1 MTVQVLLA
9 APNQVTHLRLA
20 LVLAAAASGGAAA
33 LLLFAVSFALDALD
47 GWLAR
52 QLGQESAYGAWC
64 DVAVDIFA
72 RSVWGESSRCSRVGA
87 GSVSSTGGGC
97 SVDFPAV
104 LRGVGGSTGP
114 PTHLQLLWP
123 THRAPIASIDRRPPL
138 LQGCPVDLGRRQP
151 LGGGAPS
158 AGSLDLWRHP
168 QAGRR
173 RMEAGLLH

>member
-72 RSVWGESSRCSRVGA
+72 RSVWGESSRCSRVGCRQCEQH
-87 GSVSSTGGGC
+87 GRW
-97 SVDFPAV
+97 V
-104 LRGVGGSTGP
+104 LRRLPCCVEGSGWEYRP
-114 PTHLQLLWP
+114 ADSPAALVADSPRTHCLN
-123 THRAPIASIDRRPPL
+123 
-138 LQGCPVDLGRRQP
+138 
-151 LGGGAPS
+151 
-158 AGSLDLWRHP
+158 
-168 QAGRR
+168 
-173 RMEAGLLH
+173 